1 MPGSPYAAAKS
12 KAEARHG
19 GRMESIPRAPPSLLH
34 FCNSAR
40 PCWAHDGWAP
50 ARRHPRNASPIL
62 NLAGISSKLE
72 KKGRI
77 RDNFER
83 KNQVRRC
90 FKSMRFFF
98 ERIQIKEKVC
108 FTFSNYHESLVFLQQ
123 LRNRVLHLPQL
134 FKPCILPHSSG
145 FEDYFATVTAVC
157 YGNRVFVFFFF

>member
-1 MPGSPYAAAKS
+1 MPGSPYAAAKF

-77 RDNFER
+77 RENFER
-83 KNQVRRC
+83 ENQVRRC
-90 FKSMRFFF
+90 FKSMRFFLRGF
-98 ERIQIKEKVC
+98 KSRKKSILLSPTITKVWFSSC
-108 FTFSNYHESLVFLQQ
+108 NYETGYFTSLNFSNRAFYLTRVVLKTISQQ
-123 LRNRVLHLPQL
+123 
-134 FKPCILPHSSG
+134 
-145 FEDYFATVTAVC
+145 
-157 YGNRVFVFFFF
+157 